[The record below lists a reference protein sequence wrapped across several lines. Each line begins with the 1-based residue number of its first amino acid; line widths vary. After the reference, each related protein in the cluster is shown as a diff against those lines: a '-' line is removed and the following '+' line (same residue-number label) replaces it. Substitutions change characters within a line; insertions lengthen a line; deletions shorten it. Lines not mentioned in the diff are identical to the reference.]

1 MKKALLTVLICLF
14 TVSFAFAQEN
24 GTAKEAQDLVAK
36 AIAYYKAEGK
46 DKAFAAI
53 SDPKGQFIKKD
64 LYVFIGNLNGVV
76 FANCANKALV
86 GKNLYE
92 LNDSTLKQF
101 TKEIMDGAKSKGK
114 GWFDYSWR
122 NPTTKKI
129 ERRLSYY
136 YQMESD
142 FVFIC
147 GSHKPKK
154 SRPRYLPIG

>member
-1 MKKALLTVLICLF
+1 MKRILMAVLICLL
-14 TVSFAFAQEN
+14 TASFVFAAEK

-53 SDPKGQFIKKD
+53 NDPKGQFTRKD
-64 LYVFIGNLNGVV
+64 LYVFVGDLNAVV
-76 FANCANKALV
+76 FAHGANKAV
-86 GKNLYE
+86 IGKNLYE
-92 LNDSTLKQF
+92 LKDANGKPF

-114 GWFDYSWR
+114 GWVDYSWT

-129 ERRLSYY
+129 EAKSSYY
-136 YQMESD
+136 AREGD

-147 GSHKPKK
+147 GIYK
-154 SRPRYLPIG
+154 